1 MPDPKLRF
9 RFREPTVDT
18 NLPISDGTVK
28 VEGFDLEVMDVG
40 DDARF
45 AADARDEGFGALVQR
60 KAQGAPDVCIPAF
73 PNRKFRLSYIYVNA
87 AAGIDSPKDLEGKRV
102 GIPGWGNTAGVW
114 ARGAL
119 QNYYEVDLTAI
130 RWLSA
135 RPNAASTAPGIEV
148 GKLDGG
154 LDDML
159 VQGALDAVIEPNVLP
174 SITARDPRVRRLFPD
189 YKAEEQRYFK
199 DTGIFPISHAV
210 TLTQEFVDRHPRAPV
225 ALLEAFRKARDL
237 AFYRILGPDP
247 QYMVMSWASAAV
259 EEQRA
264 LMGDDYWPYNVE
276 SNRRSLE
283 ALTLFAHQQGLTP
296 HRVDYESFFS
306 PEAAALPGA

>member
-40 DDARF
+40 EDARF
-45 AADARDEGFGALVQR
+45 GADARDEGFGTLVQR

-87 AAGIDSPKDLEGKRV
+87 AAGIERPKDLEGKRV
-102 GIPGWGNTAGVW
+102 GISGWGNTAGVW

-135 RPNAASTAPGIEV
+135 RPDAASTAPGIEI
-148 GKLDGG
+148 GKLDGD
-154 LDDML
+154 LNDML
-159 VQGALDAVIEPNVLP
+159 VQGALDAVIDPNVLP
-174 SITARDPRVRRLFPD
+174 SITERDPRVRRLFPD
-189 YKAEEQRYFK
+189 YKAEEQRYFR

-210 TLTQEFVDRHPRAPV
+210 TLSQEFVDRHPEAPV

>member
-28 VEGFDLEVMDVG
+28 VEGFDLEVMHVG
-40 DDARF
+40 EEDRF
-45 AADARDEGFGALVQR
+45 EADARDEGFGTLLQR
-60 KAQGAPDVCIPAF
+60 KVQDAPDVCIPAF
-73 PNRKFRLSYIYVNA
+73 PNRKFRLSYIYVNT

-102 GIPGWGNTAGVW
+102 GIPVWGNTAGVW

-119 QNYYEVDLTAI
+119 QNYYEVDLTAV

-135 RPNAASTAPGIEV
+135 RPGAGSTAAGIEI
-148 GKLDGG
+148 GTLSGG
-154 LDDML
+154 LNDML
-159 VQGALDAVIEPNVLP
+159 VQGALDAVIDPNVLP
-174 SITARDPRVRRLFPD
+174 SITERDPRVRRLFPD
-189 YKAEEQRYFK
+189 YKAEEQRYFRE
-199 DTGIFPISHAV
+199 TGIFPISHAV
-210 TLTQEFVDRHPRAPV
+210 TLRREFVERYPEAPV

-237 AFYRILGPDP
+237 AFYRIQGPDP

-259 EEQRA
+259 DEQRA
-264 LMGDDYWPYNVE
+264 LMGDDYWPYNVDR
-276 SNRRSLE
+276 NRRSLE

-296 HRVDYESFFS
+296 YRVDYESFFS
-306 PEAAALPGA
+306 PEAAALSGA

>member
-40 DDARF
+40 EDARF
-45 AADARDEGFGALVQR
+45 GADARDEGFGALLQR
-60 KAQGAPDVCIPAF
+60 KVQGAPDVCIPAF

-87 AAGIDSPKDLEGKRV
+87 AAGIESPKDLEGKRV

-119 QNYYEVDLTAI
+119 QNYYEVDLTAV

-135 RPNAASTAPGIEV
+135 RPGAASTAPGIEV
-148 GKLDGG
+148 GKLDGD

-159 VQGALDAVIEPNVLP
+159 VQGAIDAVIEPNVLP

-189 YKAEEQRYFK
+189 YKAEEQKYFK
-199 DTGIFPISHAV
+199 ETGIFPISHAV
-210 TLTQEFVDRHPRAPV
+210 TLSQEFVDRHPHAPV

-237 AFYRILGPDP
+237 AFYRIQGPDP

-259 EEQRA
+259 DEQRA

-283 ALTLFAHQQGLTP
+283 ALTLFGHQQGLTP

>member
-28 VEGFDLEVMDVG
+28 VEGFDLEVMDVSEEE
-40 DDARF
+40 RF
-45 AADARDEGFGALVQR
+45 GADARDEGFGALLQR
-60 KAQGAPDVCIPAF
+60 KVQGAPDVCIPAF

-119 QNYYEVDLTAI
+119 QNYYGVDLTAV
-130 RWLSA
+130 RWRSA
-135 RPNAASTAPGIEV
+135 RPGAGSTAAGIEI
-148 GKLDGG
+148 GKLDGD
-154 LDDML
+154 LNAML
-159 VQGALDAVIEPNVLP
+159 VEGALDAVIEPNVLP
-174 SITARDPRVRRLFPD
+174 AITDRDPRVRRLFPD
-189 YKAEEQRYFK
+189 YKAEEQRYFR

-210 TLTQEFVDRHPRAPV
+210 TLTQEFVDRHPQAPV

-259 EEQRA
+259 DEQRA
-264 LMGDDYWPYNVE
+264 LMGDDYWPYNLE
-276 SNRRSLE
+276 RNRRSLE
-283 ALTLFAHQQGLTP
+283 ALTQFAHQQGLTP

>member
-1 MPDPKLRF
+1 
-9 RFREPTVDT
+9 
-18 NLPISDGTVK
+18 
-28 VEGFDLEVMDVG
+28 
-40 DDARF
+40 
-45 AADARDEGFGALVQR
+45 
-60 KAQGAPDVCIPAF
+60 
-73 PNRKFRLSYIYVNA
+73 
-87 AAGIDSPKDLEGKRV
+87 KDLEGKRV
-102 GIPGWGNTAGVW
+102 GIAGWGNTAGVW

-119 QNYYEVDLTAI
+119 QNYYGVDLTAL

-135 RPNAASTAPGIEV
+135 RPDAGSTAPGIEI
-148 GKLDGG
+148 GKLEGG
-154 LDDML
+154 LNEML
-159 VQGALDAVIEPNVLP
+159 VQGALDAVIEPNVPP
-174 SITARDPRVRRLFPD
+174 SITERDPRVRRLFPD
-189 YKAEEQRYFK
+189 YKAEEQRYFR

-210 TLTQEFVDRHPRAPV
+210 TLSREFVERHPKAPV

-259 EEQRA
+259 EEQRQ
-264 LMGDDYWPYNVE
+264 LMGDDYWPYNLE

-296 HRVDYESFFS
+296 YRVDYESFFS

>member
-40 DDARF
+40 EDARF
-45 AADARDEGFGALVQR
+45 GADARDEGFGALLQR
-60 KAQGAPDVCIPAF
+60 KVQGAPDVCIPAF

-87 AAGIDSPKDLEGKRV
+87 AAGIESPKDLEGKRV

-119 QNYYEVDLTAI
+119 QNYYEVDLTAV

-135 RPNAASTAPGIEV
+135 RPGAASTAPGIEV
-148 GKLDGG
+148 GKLDGD

-159 VQGALDAVIEPNVLP
+159 VQGAIDAVIEPNVLP

-189 YKAEEQRYFK
+189 YKAEEQKYFK
-199 DTGIFPISHAV
+199 ETGIFPISHAV
-210 TLTQEFVDRHPRAPV
+210 TLSQEFVDRHPGAPV

-237 AFYRILGPDP
+237 AIYRIQGPDP
-247 QYMVMSWASAAV
+247 QYMVMTWASAAV
-259 EEQRA
+259 DEQRA

-283 ALTLFAHQQGLTP
+283 ALTLFGHQQGLTP